1 MKMTVCRIILLF
13 LSLSSILYQRA
24 LSAEYRISGVRGY
37 VSLLREGEGNRPV
50 EKNDVLV
57 SGDTLR
63 TKRDSFLSFRTEDV
77 FYRVYPYSTVKIGS
91 EPVLIWG
98 KLGKSDDG
106 RFLDIRFFFFPKPA
120 QGRTMEVVVR
130 STSSEIAISS
140 AIEGGSHYTN
150 KLVFYPVGDGE
161 YRAITG
167 FDVETSSVKY
177 GLRINARKDDEYTT
191 IVYPFY
197 LRTVRYG
204 TGTVTIGSEKSGLF
218 APSDRKNKEWNVLR
232 EVLSTPSSKA
242 MWNGVFEYPVADP
255 VIISQFGKKRVYLVG
270 ERDGFARYHRGI
282 DFRGNRG
289 DEVLAPQNGRV
300 VFTGER
306 VSTGNTLVI
315 DHGQGVY
322 SLFYHLDSI
331 QVGEGDSVE
340 MGAKVA
346 EIGSTGI
353 AAGTHLHWS
362 IYVNG
367 VWVNPNDWIEIK
379 F

>member
-1 MKMTVCRIILLF
+1 MKLTVFRIIFLF
-13 LSLSSILYQRA
+13 LSLSFILFQRA
-24 LSAEYRISGVRGY
+24 ISADYRVSGVRGD
-37 VSLLREGEGNRPV
+37 VSILREGEWNRPV
-50 EKNDVLV
+50 GKNDVIL

-63 TKRDSFLSFRTEDV
+63 TKRDSFLSFRTER
-77 FYRVYPYSTVKIGS
+77 FYYRVYPYSVVKIGS
-91 EPVLIWG
+91 EPALIWG
-98 KLGKSDDG
+98 KLGKSEDG
-106 RFLDIRFFFFPKPA
+106 RFLDIRFFFFPKPT

-130 STSSEIAISS
+130 STNREISISS
-140 AIEGGSHYTN
+140 AVEGGKGYSK

-161 YRAITG
+161 YRALTG
-167 FDVETSSVKY
+167 FDVEISPVKY
-177 GLRINARKDDEYTT
+177 GLHINAHNGDKYTT

-197 LRTVRYG
+197 LRTARYG
-204 TGTVTIGSEKSGLF
+204 TGTVTIGSEKSDLF
-218 APSDRKNKEWNVLR
+218 APSDRKQKEWNVLR
-232 EVLSTPSSKA
+232 EVLSTSSSKA
-242 MWNGVFEYPVADP
+242 MWKGVFEYPVADP

-282 DFRGNRG
+282 DFKGNRG
-289 DEVLAPQNGRV
+289 DAVLAPQNGRV

-322 SLFYHLDSI
+322 SLFFHLDSI
-331 QVGEGDSVE
+331 QVGEGDSV
-340 MGAKVA
+340 GKGSKVA

-362 IYVNG
+362 VYVNG